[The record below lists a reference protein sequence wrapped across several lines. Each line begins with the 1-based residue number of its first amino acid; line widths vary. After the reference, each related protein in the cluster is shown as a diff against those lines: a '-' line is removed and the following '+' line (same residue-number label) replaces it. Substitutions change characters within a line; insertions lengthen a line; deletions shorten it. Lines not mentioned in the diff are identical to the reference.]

1 MIFQGGVALQQYN
14 CIALY
19 RQQAVI
25 GFLYIIVYNYSTIL
39 CSNCLCT
46 YTHPFLSYLSSP
58 PYLPSPLYLPLYLS
72 LYLSLSLPLS
82 SIPSSPS
89 LYPLSPP
96 LPPCLPLSSP
106 SLYPLSPPLPSLPP
120 SIPPSILSLPA
131 SLSLPHLTS
140 PFSLPYI
147 QCARTPSLDRFFTE
161 ITDTPPNKVFLLGCG
176 CSIAT
181 VPVGQISHFW
191 EIIHVNT

>member
-58 PYLPSPLYLPLYLS
+58 PYLPLFLPLPSILSSLLYTS
-72 LYLSLSLPLS
+72 LYTSLY
-82 SIPSSPS
+82 PS

-96 LPPCLPLSSP
+96 LPPCLPLSST
-106 SLYPLSPPLPSLPP
+106 LLSPPYLPLYLPLSSPSLPP
-120 SIPPSILSLPA
+120 SPY
-131 SLSLPHLTS
+131 LTS
-140 PFSLPYI
+140 PLPFLFLTFSVLAHLVQIDFLQKSPTHLQTRSSCWDVAVPLPLFL
-147 QCARTPSLDRFFTE
+147 LDR
-161 ITDTPPNKVFLLGCG
+161 L
-176 CSIAT
+176 A
-181 VPVGQISHFW
+181 ISGRLFM
-191 EIIHVNT
+191 